1 MDFKKSGFFKSN
13 DDTHEFQPI
22 LAEIENSPMNPMG
35 RSVFYILV
43 AIIVFSC
50 LWLFFGKIDIVVTAR
65 GKVVPDGEIKIL
77 QPLDTG
83 VISLINCKP
92 GDFVKKGD
100 QLVEIDPSTTEPVV
114 ESVKKN
120 LNLFKIETE
129 RIEALL
135 ASKPFNPDAKTYG
148 ADLVRVQTDYF
159 NATRSSH
166 NREVEA
172 LKQEVEKI
180 KQRTQSMTAE
190 YDKAVSLSEM
200 SSKRLAEIES
210 VKDIVASS
218 MLQDSRKEAVTNEK
232 NVESIKHQLSE
243 LDHEK
248 KKQLKEISRLK
259 ESFKD
264 SLLKELSEKK
274 RNVAELEAEI
284 GRVSFMNKKKII
296 ISPVNGHVNELFVNT
311 VGGVVT
317 PAQKLLSIVPAE
329 TPLVIEAFVQNRD
342 IGFIEPGMDVMIKI
356 DTFDFQKYGMLNG
369 KVKKIS
375 HDSINDEKLGPIYKI
390 QVEPTEKTLMVEGRE
405 AAINSG
411 MTVSSE
417 IKVGKRRIIEFFVY
431 PLIKYLHEGMS
442 VR

>member
-1 MDFKKSGFFKSN
+1 MNFRDFKFFKKN
-13 DDTHEFQPI
+13 DDAHEFQPI

-43 AIIVFSC
+43 AIIIFSC

-65 GKVVPDGEIKIL
+65 GKIVPDGEIKVV

-83 VISLINCKP
+83 VISLINFKP

-100 QLVEIDPSTTEPVV
+100 PLVEIDPSTTEPVV

-120 LNLFKIETE
+120 LSLFKIDVE

-135 ASKPFNPDAKTYG
+135 SGKPFNPDLETYG

-159 NATRSSH
+159 NASKASH
-166 NREVEA
+166 DKQAESI
-172 LKQEVEKI
+172 KQEIEKI
-180 KQRTQSMTAE
+180 MQRRKSMAAE
-190 YDKAVSLSEM
+190 HDKAVSLSEM
-200 SSKRLAEIES
+200 SSKRLTEIES

-218 MLQDSRKEAVTNEK
+218 MLQDARKEAVSNEK
-232 NVESIKHQLSE
+232 NLESIKHQMSE
-243 LDHEK
+243 IDHEK
-248 KKQLKEISRLK
+248 ERQLKELGHLNA
-259 ESFKD
+259 SFRD
-264 SLLKELSEKK
+264 SLLKELSEKN
-274 RNVAELEAEI
+274 RQVSELEAEI
-284 GRVSFMNKKKII
+284 SRVSFMNKKKVIV
-296 ISPVNGHVNELFVNT
+296 SPVNGHVNELFVNT

-329 TPLVIEAFVQNRD
+329 TPLVIEALVQNRD
-342 IGFIEPGMDVMIKI
+342 IGFIEAGMDVMVKI
-356 DTFDFQKYGMLNG
+356 DTFDFQKYGMLKG

-375 HDSINDEKLGPIYKI
+375 HDSINDEKLGPVYKI
-390 QVEPTEKTLMVEGRE
+390 QVEPLEKTLMVEGRE
-405 AAINSG
+405 APISSG
-411 MTVSSE
+411 MTTSAE

-431 PLIKYLHEGMS
+431 PLIKYMHEGMS

>member
-1 MDFKKSGFFKSN
+1 MDFKKLGFFKKN

-22 LAEIENSPMNPMG
+22 LAEIENSPLNPMG

-43 AIIVFSC
+43 AIIIFSC

-65 GKVVPDGEIKIL
+65 GKVVPDGEIKIV

-83 VISLINCKP
+83 VISVINFKT

-100 QLVEIDPSTTEPVV
+100 PLVEIDPSTTEPVV

-120 LNLFKIETE
+120 LSLFKIEVE

-135 ASKPFNPDAKTYG
+135 SSKPFNPDVEAYG
-148 ADLVRVQTDYF
+148 ADLVKVQTDYF
-159 NATRSSH
+159 NASRASH
-166 NREVEA
+166 NKQVEA
-172 LKQEVEKI
+172 LKQEIEKI
-180 KQRTQSMTAE
+180 MQRSQSMAAE
-190 YDKAVSLSEM
+190 HDKAVSLYAI
-200 SSKRLAEIES
+200 SSKRLADIES

-218 MLQDSRKEAVTNEK
+218 TLEDARKEAVSSEK
-232 NVESIKHQLSE
+232 NLESIKHQMSE

-248 KKQLKEISRLK
+248 EKQLKEIGHIK
-259 ESFKD
+259 ESFRD
-264 SLLKELSEKK
+264 VLLKELSEKK
-274 RNVAELEAEI
+274 RQVADLEAEI
-284 GRVSFMNKKKII
+284 GRVSFMNKKKVIV
-296 ISPVNGHVNELFVNT
+296 SPVNGHVNELFVNT

-329 TPLVIEAFVQNRD
+329 TPLVIEALVQNRD
-342 IGFIEPGMDVMIKI
+342 IGFIESGMDVLIKI
-356 DTFDFQKYGMLNG
+356 DTFDFQKYGMLKG

-375 HDSINDEKLGPIYKI
+375 HDSINDEKLGPVYKI
-390 QVEPTEKTLMVEGRE
+390 QVEPLEKTLMVEGKE
-405 AAINSG
+405 TAMSSG
-411 MTVSSE
+411 MTVSAE